1 MTPRQRPPTATLDG
15 ENLEISTD
23 RNGKTT
29 LQSSLE
35 DTNGMLFTL
44 ENAQAVSTNVRYG
57 ISLTDNL
64 ESYSD
69 ALIGAG
75 GLLSRRETE
84 LNENLQSFEA
94 DLTTIEEKVNVL
106 TDRYNVQFGRMEAMI
121 ASLNET
127 GEYMESLVE
136 SWNADK

>member
-1 MTPRQRPPTATLDG
+1 
-15 ENLEISTD
+15 
-23 RNGKTT
+23 
-29 LQSSLE
+29 
-35 DTNGMLFTL
+35 MLFTL

-136 SWNADK
+136 SWNADN

>member
-1 MTPRQRPPTATLDG
+1 
-15 ENLEISTD
+15 
-23 RNGKTT
+23 
-29 LQSSLE
+29 
-35 DTNGMLFTL
+35 MLFTL

-106 TDRYNVQFGRMEAMI
+106 TDRYNVLGRMEAMI